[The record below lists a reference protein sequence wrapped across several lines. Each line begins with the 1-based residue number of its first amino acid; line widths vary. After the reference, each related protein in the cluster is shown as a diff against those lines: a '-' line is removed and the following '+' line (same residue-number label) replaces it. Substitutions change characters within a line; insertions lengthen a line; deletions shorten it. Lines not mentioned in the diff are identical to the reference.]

1 MSIII
6 KNYEQKITNINDRM
20 SNYFINREKII
31 DSNDIMIINQL
42 LLNNYNDIYIRKVYD
57 YYKAI
62 RDEFNKG
69 NIIYNCGMIGRLE
82 QFAFVLKEF
91 SIITGLLKDITGLLK
106 NFSKSVDD
114 LFFKITLNLLKNY
127 KKYKNIHYNFYDV
140 IGGLSG
146 DLYYFLDN
154 NFE

>member
-1 MSIII
+1 MI

-20 SNYFINREKII
+20 SNYFINRDKII

-62 RDEFNKG
+62 RDELNKG
-69 NIIYNCGMIGRLE
+69 NIIYNYGMIGGLE

-91 SIITGLLKDITGLLK
+91 SIITGLLKD
-106 NFSKSVDD
+106 FSKSVDN

-127 KKYKNIHYNFYDV
+127 KKYKNIHYNFYAV